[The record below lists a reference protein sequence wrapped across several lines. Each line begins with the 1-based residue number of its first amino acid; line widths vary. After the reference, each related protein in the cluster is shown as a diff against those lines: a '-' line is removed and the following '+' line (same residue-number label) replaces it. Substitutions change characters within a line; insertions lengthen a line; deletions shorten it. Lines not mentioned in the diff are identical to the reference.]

1 VRAIALMWTADVSY
15 WRQVGETSSR
25 SFSST
30 SVGSGGRETDVDGV
44 ESIAPELK
52 TCDHETADIRE

>member
-1 VRAIALMWTADVSY
+1 M
-15 WRQVGETSSR
+15 GETSSR

-30 SVGSGGRETDVDGV
+30 SVGSGGREAGEDGV

-52 TCDHETADIRE
+52 TDVSVAA